1 MLCRVDLNALGWFQ
15 ECLIVRA
22 SSLLDPI
29 FMAEGIQQTHPLYA
43 SDRDI
48 LDSLLGFE
56 GAPGPDQLTSAARLV
71 TRYGEFPGADD
82 IKTDL
87 EKVVAGWGLTRDTLN
102 TQCRE
107 IWESGW
113 RPGQSLSDE
122 VGSGSDVSD
131 SEAP

>member
-1 MLCRVDLNALGWFQ
+1 MRLSVFRDVWPFLRRRF
-15 ECLIVRA
+15 ET
-22 SSLLDPI
+22 PI
-29 FMAEGIQQTHPLYA
+29 FMAEEIQQTHPLYA

-56 GAPGPDQLTSAARLV
+56 GAPGPDQLTSAARLA

-87 EKVVAGWGLTRDTLN
+87 GKVVAGWGLTRDTLN

>member
-1 MLCRVDLNALGWFQ
+1 MSDLFLHPS
-15 ECLIVRA
+15 LVRLNPLWQKRF
-22 SSLLDPI
+22 SKL
-29 FMAEGIQQTHPLYA
+29 HPLYA

-56 GAPGPDQLTSAARLV
+56 GAPGPDQLTSAARLA

-87 EKVVAGWGLTRDTLN
+87 QESCCCLGLNARTPSIR
-102 TQCRE
+102 QCRE

-113 RPGQSLSDE
+113 RPGQSLSEE

-131 SEAP
+131 SEVL

>member
-1 MLCRVDLNALGWFQ
+1 
-15 ECLIVRA
+15 
-22 SSLLDPI
+22 
-29 FMAEGIQQTHPLYA
+29 MAEDIQQTHPLYA

-56 GAPGPDQLTSAARLV
+56 GAPGPDQLTAAARLA

-82 IKTDL
+82 IKADL
-87 EKVVAGWGLTRDTLN
+87 EKVVSGWGLTRDTLN
-102 TQCRE
+102 LQCRE
-107 IWESGW
+107 IWKSGW

-131 SEAP
+131 SEAS

>member
-1 MLCRVDLNALGWFQ
+1 
-15 ECLIVRA
+15 
-22 SSLLDPI
+22 
-29 FMAEGIQQTHPLYA
+29 MAEEIQQTHPLYA

-56 GAPGPDQLTSAARLV
+56 GAPGPDQLTSAARLA

-87 EKVVAGWGLTRDTLN
+87 GKVFAGWGLTRDTLN

-113 RPGQSLSDE
+113 RPGQSLSEE

>member
-1 MLCRVDLNALGWFQ
+1 
-15 ECLIVRA
+15 
-22 SSLLDPI
+22 
-29 FMAEGIQQTHPLYA
+29 MAEEIQQTHPLYA

-56 GAPGPDQLTSAARLV
+56 GAPGPDQLTSAARLA

-87 EKVVAGWGLTRDTLN
+87 GKVVAGWGLTRDTLN
-102 TQCRE
+102 IQCRE

-113 RPGQSLSDE
+113 RPGQSLSEE

>member
-1 MLCRVDLNALGWFQ
+1 MRLSVYRDVLFL
-15 ECLIVRA
+15 LP
-22 SSLLDPI
+22 SLPAGPKL
-29 FMAEGIQQTHPLYA
+29 MAEDIQQTHPLYA

-56 GAPGPDQLTSAARLV
+56 GAPGPDQLTSAARLA

-102 TQCRE
+102 RQCRE
-107 IWESGW
+107 IWASGW

-131 SEAP
+131 SDAP